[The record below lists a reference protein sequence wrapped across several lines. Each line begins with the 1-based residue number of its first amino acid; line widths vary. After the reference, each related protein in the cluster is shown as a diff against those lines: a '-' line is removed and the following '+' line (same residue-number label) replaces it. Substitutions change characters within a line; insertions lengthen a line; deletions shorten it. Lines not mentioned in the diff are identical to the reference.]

1 MAQLHKRFT
10 DQQVKELMQR
20 YSKKELKREHIQQML
35 QIKRRQFF
43 KLFKEYSQNPET
55 FSIQYKRANA
65 TRTIDPKIEKNIVK
79 ELKIAKEF
87 IDNKQ
92 MPIWSYNYSFI
103 KNGLEKLY
111 RQKVS
116 LSTIINKAK
125 KFGYYL
131 SRPEKRKAHDREV
144 ITNNVGELIQHDSSI
159 HLWSPY
165 AKNKWWLI
173 TSIDDYSRFMFY
185 SMLVLRDV
193 TLAHIRS
200 LQTVFLRH
208 GLPLNF
214 YVDCDSIFKF
224 VRGRDELHYKHYL
237 QTDDVMPQWKQVL
250 NDCQVKVINALSP
263 QAKGKIERP
272 YRWIQD
278 HIVRICARENV
289 ATIAQANQILT
300 REVYEYNYK
309 RIHSTTEEIPYL
321 RYQRA
326 LKENKNVLR
335 KFIVPPPYQS
345 IKDIFCFRLNRTV
358 DAYRTVSVNN
368 LKLRFNNAPIHEE
381 VNLRIYPYATGGL
394 SEVRFW
400 HQDKLLDIQKIK
412 TELLKIVHF

>member
-1 MAQLHKRFT
+1 
-10 DQQVKELMQR
+10 MQR

-43 KLFKEYSQNPET
+43 KLFEEYSQNPET
-55 FSIQYKRANA
+55 FSIQYKRTNA
-65 TRTIDPKIEKNIVK
+65 TRTIDPKIEKNIIK
-79 ELKIAKEF
+79 ELKVAKEF

-103 KNGLEKLY
+103 KNGLENLY
-111 RQKVS
+111 KQKVS

-125 KFGYYL
+125 KFGFYL

-144 ITNNVGELIQHDSSI
+144 ITNNVGELIQHDSSL

-185 SMLVLRDV
+185 AMLVLRDV
-193 TLAHIRS
+193 TLAHIRT
-200 LQTVFLRH
+200 LQTVFLKY

-224 VRGRDELHYKHYL
+224 IRGRDELHYKHHL
-237 QTDDVMPQWKQVL
+237 QTDDVMPQWKQVCQ
-250 NDCQVKVINALSP
+250 DCQVKIINALSP
-263 QAKGKIERP
+263 QAKGKVERP
-272 YRWIQD
+272 YGWIHD
-278 HIVRICARENV
+278 ICARENV
-289 ATIAQANQILT
+289 ATIAQANHILY
-300 REVYEYNYK
+300 REVYEYNYN
-309 RIHSTTEEIPYL
+309 RIHSTTGEIPYL

-335 KFIVPPPYQS
+335 KFLVPPPYQS
-345 IKDIFCFRLNRTV
+345 IKDIFCFRFKRTV
-358 DAYRTVSVNN
+358 DAYRTVSINN
-368 LKLRFNNAPIHEE
+368 LKLKFNNAPLHDE
-381 VNLRIYPYATGGL
+381 VNLRIFPYATGDL
-394 SEVRFW
+394 SEIRFW
-400 HQDKLLDIQKIK
+400 HKDKLLDIQKVK
-412 TELLKIVHF
+412 TELLKVVHF